1 MNTPT
6 MKPTSNI
13 EHRTLNSQS
22 RKPKRPSFIR
32 RSMFD
37 VQRSM
42 FPQNFKVRFANSAL
56 RTSHSTFLFANDL
69 ALGHDG
75 WAQLAPFGDFP
86 GQAMLRNADGSI
98 TQFPAIQRL
107 DRAAADMMVAKFKSP
122 WNRVKRYFTG
132 CQIYAGHPDVPALA
146 NEHPDRTPKGMIV
159 DLQARANGLF
169 CKPVFTR
176 EGSELVE
183 TRKLR
188 AFSPYWTASEI
199 GEQPGADGKP
209 VKIFRPE
216 HLNSAGLTNNPNLPV
231 QLLNEKRENIEH
243 PISNAEHRIED
254 VRAPIPHSAFNV
266 GRSAFDVQPTVPA
279 LNPQHSSFNH
289 LMNKQLI
296 LDFLAT
302 QGMTLAN
309 EATDEQIAAAL
320 QQLGERTTIAETTFA
335 SQSLELETAR
345 AELANE
351 RQFHADTLLD
361 SALIAG
367 RITAAQR
374 PEWAARLQT
383 DFANASAALAQL
395 APTLKTTALTLN
407 FGARKAEIANAPDR
421 RDALDTLVKAE
432 MAVNGGDYDRA
443 FATVQ
448 KANPAL
454 FAAMKKPAQ

>member
-1 MNTPT
+1 MVAFDFLARL
-6 MKPTSNI
+6 
-13 EHRTLNSQS
+13 HRSSTACAQFS
-22 RKPKRPSFIR
+22 
-32 RSMFD
+32 
-37 VQRSM
+37 
-42 FPQNFKVRFANSAL
+42 NSANRNPKSVMGTPL
-56 RTSHSTFLFANDL
+56 LFANDL

-86 GQAMLRNADGSI
+86 GQAMLRQADGSV

-107 DRAAADMMVAKFKSP
+107 DRRTAEAMVAKFKSP

-132 CQIYAGHPDVPALA
+132 CHIYAGHPDVPAFA
-146 NEHPDRTPKGMIV
+146 NDYPDSTPKGMIV
-159 DLQARANGLF
+159 DLQVRANGLF
-169 CKPVFTR
+169 CKPVFTN

-183 TRKLR
+183 MRKLR

-199 GEQPGADGKP
+199 GEQTGADGRR

-231 QLLNEKRENIEH
+231 QLLNEKRENIKH
-243 PISNAEHRIED
+243 PTPNAEHSNDPHATRI
-254 VRAPIPHSAFNV
+254 
-266 GRSAFDVQPTVPA
+266 T
-279 LNPQHSSFNH
+279 QHDT
-289 LMNKQLI
+289 MNKQII

-302 QGMTLAN
+302 QGITLAN
-309 EATDEQIAAAL
+309 EVADGQIAAAL
-320 QQLGERTTIAETTFA
+320 QQLGERTTIAETTLA
-335 SQSLELETAR
+335 SHSIELESVR

-361 SALIAG
+361 AALAGG

-395 APTLKTTALTLN
+395 APTLKTIALTSS

-421 RDALDTLVKAE
+421 RDALDTLVKSE
-432 MAVNGGDYDRA
+432 MAANGGDYDRA
-443 FATVQ
+443 FAAVERT
-448 KANPAL
+448 NPAL
-454 FAAMKKPAQ
+454 FAAMKKPAA